1 MPTVVKYL
9 IHSLFGL
16 IYQLAEDFLLILG
29 LNSGGTLFRHEI
41 AFVLGQLAEPV
52 SVPALRAAL
61 ADLSQHEMVRHEC
74 AEALGAVATTDCLE
88 VIYVHPIVQ

>member
-1 MPTVVKYL
+1 MST
-9 IHSLFGL
+9 SLKTS
-16 IYQLAEDFLLILG
+16 LLIVG
-29 LNSGGTLFRHEI
+29 LNSGGSLFRHEI

-88 VIYVHPIVQ
+88 VIYSSIYSIVGPALLIY